1 MLKPLPVKAPPKPK
15 HKSASAVP
23 QSKAPAITANEI
35 SSNTSL
41 YSHQTKEARHISRPT
56 EFKLAD
62 LSQQNYPPKCEDIE
76 PDAERPEEQNGGT
89 PTSAAFGR
97 LASKMKLMLR
107 RKNTNAKKEKKKRHY
122 EEVDR
127 IEDVHWTEM

>member
-1 MLKPLPVKAPPKPK
+1 MLKPLPVKASSKASPPL
-15 HKSASAVP
+15 P
-23 QSKAPAITANEI
+23 QSTQPTIIAKEI
-35 SSNTSL
+35 STNTSL
-41 YSHQTKEARHISRPT
+41 SLQPTNEAKRISPPK

-62 LSQQNYPPKCEDIE
+62 LSQQDYVPRSEVVVG
-76 PDAERPEEQNGGT
+76 EEKKQQEQAAST
-89 PTSAAFGR
+89 PTTGTFGS

-107 RKNTNAKKEKKKRHY
+107 RKNTNAKKKQKKKREY